1 MRGLPDLTM
10 SGDPITMGDEG
21 VYIDQKLSELLKVSV
36 GDTFFLDGD
45 VRGDVTVAGIYE
57 HYTGHFIY
65 MTPGYYERSRSTPT
79 FASRTPTF

>member
-1 MRGLPDLTM
+1 M
-10 SGDPITMGDEG
+10 
-21 VYIDQKLSELLKVSV
+21 

-65 MTPGYYERSRSTPT
+65 CLLYTSFIMQLLGAHLVFLRALQIVPEAVLVGLQLEALELLAGLLLSLIHI
-79 FASRTPTF
+79 